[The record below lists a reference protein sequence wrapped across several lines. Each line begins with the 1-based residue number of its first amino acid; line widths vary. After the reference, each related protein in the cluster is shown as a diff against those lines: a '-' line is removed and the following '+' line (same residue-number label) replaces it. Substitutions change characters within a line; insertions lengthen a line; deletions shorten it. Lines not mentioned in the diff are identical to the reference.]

1 MRPFVVQGRC
11 DYRGC
16 GDGAS
21 APVKIKC
28 GRHCHSLICL
38 LQVRGESRFLQEWL
52 TWHLFVGY
60 SHIVVYYEDP
70 DDGTLDGK

>member
-1 MRPFVVQGRC
+1 MRHWHDF
-11 DYRGC
+11 
-16 GDGAS
+16 
-21 APVKIKC
+21 
-28 GRHCHSLICL
+28 LLL

-60 SHIVVYYEDP
+60 SHIIVYYEDP